1 MRRDTQEV
9 AFSEPT
15 DLTIEILKDIR
26 DEVRQTRTDLTARI
40 DATNGRID
48 STNARLDAL
57 REDLSERIDGLS
69 RRVAESE
76 IRTATAIADLAG
88 AVNQMTGVLR
98 ASHDLRPRVER
109 CEQDIAEL
117 MKRVG
122 PR

>member
-1 MRRDTQEV
+1 M
-9 AFSEPT
+9 EPT
-15 DLTIEILKDIR
+15 DVTIEILKDIR
-26 DEVRQTRTDLTARI
+26 DEVRQTRTDLSARI

-48 STNARLDAL
+48 STNARLDTL

-69 RRVAESE
+69 RRVVESE
-76 IRTATAIADLAG
+76 IRTATAITDLAG

-98 ASHDLRPRVER
+98 ASHDLRPRMER

-117 MKRVG
+117 KKRVG

>member
-1 MRRDTQEV
+1 L
-9 AFSEPT
+9 EPT
-15 DLTIEILKDIR
+15 DVTIEILKDIR
-26 DEVRQTRTDLTARI
+26 DEVRQTRTDLSSRI

-48 STNARLDAL
+48 STNARLEVL

-69 RRVAESE
+69 RRVVESE
-76 IRTATAIADLAG
+76 IRTATALTDLTG

-117 MKRVG
+117 KKRVG
-122 PR
+122 DR